1 MKKNKKEKTIIMVFA
16 IILIVITIYNIYV
29 MYKNIEISTEY
40 ETKKTS
46 LSTNYEENVDNYTK
60 KEDSIEG
67 MLEKTTKSVVG
78 ISKLINTGGSILNNI
93 SSDELGL
100 GTGIIVGS
108 NGYILS
114 NSHVTGEKYSNCY
127 ITIDENNYKGTVV
140 WSDLNLDLS
149 IVKIQAENLNYIEI
163 GDSENIK
170 VGNKVFA
177 IGNPIGYE
185 FRKTVTSGI
194 ISAVNRTIKIDEND
208 IIELKKMFNR
218 NFTKG
223 FMLNEDNNNFTYD
236 KRPNNI
242 GIEVGQVISKVKNDL
257 KIKLTYGVSVHDGLR
272 ILDDKED
279 KGLVINKMF
288 INNKHDKNIEV
299 SGKGT
304 DIKESQ
310 STTETNNTNNINMP
324 TQTTNTSTNSTQTTN
339 KVEITDWKLRLA
351 NYDNLLP
358 EDFEVELA
366 NIDNSKDPK
375 QFDARAVKYL
385 KDMINAMK
393 KDGNTKIW
401 CQSTFRSV
409 KRQKELYDASVQ
421 KYLKQGKKQEEAD
434 KLTLEYINKPGG
446 SDHNLGLAVD
456 FNYVD
461 NSFAK
466 TSEYKWLLK
475 NAENYGFILRYPEDK
490 EDKTKIAYESWH
502 WR

>member
-1 MKKNKKEKTIIMVFA
+1 
-16 IILIVITIYNIYV
+16 
-29 MYKNIEISTEY
+29 
-40 ETKKTS
+40 
-46 LSTNYEENVDNYTK
+46 
-60 KEDSIEG
+60 
-67 MLEKTTKSVVG
+67 
-78 ISKLINTGGSILNNI
+78 
-93 SSDELGL
+93 
-100 GTGIIVGS
+100 
-108 NGYILS
+108 
-114 NSHVTGEKYSNCY
+114 
-127 ITIDENNYKGTVV
+127 
-140 WSDLNLDLS
+140 
-149 IVKIQAENLNYIEI
+149 
-163 GDSENIK
+163 
-170 VGNKVFA
+170 
-177 IGNPIGYE
+177 
-185 FRKTVTSGI
+185 
-194 ISAVNRTIKIDEND
+194 
-208 IIELKKMFNR
+208 
-218 NFTKG
+218 
-223 FMLNEDNNNFTYD
+223 
-236 KRPNNI
+236 
-242 GIEVGQVISKVKNDL
+242 
-257 KIKLTYGVSVHDGLR
+257 
-272 ILDDKED
+272 
-279 KGLVINKMF
+279 
-288 INNKHDKNIEV
+288 
-299 SGKGT
+299 
-304 DIKESQ
+304 
-310 STTETNNTNNINMP
+310 MP

-421 KYLKQGKKQEEAD
+421 KYLKQGKTQEEAD

-502 WR
+502 WRYVGEENAKRMNELNMCLEEYVEYLQKGNK